1 MTTRKVWIL
10 LFLFGALTSSAIG
23 GGQNRA
29 GTSAAPQLL
38 IPVGAQY
45 LAMNG
50 SAGAIATGLEA
61 IFWNPAGVDITERPA
76 SAIFSHRSYI
86 ADIGVEYFAVSGK
99 FELGSLALSL
109 RSFAI
114 GDIPVTTED
123 APDGTG
129 EIVSPTF
136 FVLGLSYSRKLTDR
150 ISVGAT
156 MNVINENFARVGATS
171 LAFDAG
177 VQYRSLLGVENLVIG
192 VAVKNVGPPMRY
204 GGSGL
209 FVQAEAFGAERQI
222 TTYKVEAAA
231 FELPSVIE
239 LGLAYRLPIGEG
251 HRLQLAG
258 TFQNNNFAYDEYR
271 IGGEYTFGNTLSIRG
286 GYLLGAG
293 VDERAPNIFQNFT
306 VGAGLGFQDV
316 GGVSMNFDYVFL
328 PVKWFESNHAIAV
341 RIGF

>member
-1 MTTRKVWIL
+1 ML
-10 LFLFGALTSSAIG
+10 LAVLSSSVMG

-50 SAGAIATGLEA
+50 SATAIASGIEA
-61 IFWNPAGVDITERPA
+61 IFWNPAGLDVTRN
-76 SAIFSHRSYI
+76 SADVIFSYRSYI
-86 ADIGVEYFAVSGK
+86 ADMGVNYLAVNGK
-99 FELGSLALSL
+99 FGIGSLALSL
-109 RSFAI
+109 RSFVV

-123 APDGTG
+123 SPDGTG

-136 FVLGLSYSRKLTDR
+136 FIVGLSYSRKLTDR

-156 MNVINENFARVGATS
+156 MNVINESFARVGATS
-171 LAFDAG
+171 IAFDAG
-177 VQYRSLLGVENLVIG
+177 LQYRSLLGVEDLAIG

-209 FVQAEAFGAERQI
+209 FVQAEALGAERHI

-239 LGLAYRLPIGEG
+239 LGLAYRMPLGEANQI
-251 HRLQLAG
+251 QLTG

-271 IGGEYTFGNTLSIRG
+271 FGAEYVFDNTVSIRG
-286 GYLLGAG
+286 GYLLGSG
-293 VDERAPNIFQNFT
+293 VDDRAPNIFENFT
-306 VGAGLGFQDV
+306 VGAGLSFQDV
-316 GGVSMNFDYVFL
+316 GGVSMNFDYVFV
-328 PVKWFESNHAIAV
+328 PVKWFDTNHAVSI